1 MTSKST
7 TELNPVEP
15 NALKASIA
23 ELEAWYGSEES
34 LDVVPTSLLES
45 IGLVL
50 HELKRLMP
58 ASHEEQVPAVL
69 V

>member
-1 MTSKST
+1 MTSKS

-23 ELEAWYGSEES
+23 ELEAWYSSEES

-58 ASHEEQVPAVL
+58 ASHGEQVSTAL